1 MNQHQTAFD
10 VVAMA
15 TVVKHLLNDA
25 PPDKRDAVLTAAHS
39 MIARDLASD
48 VVMSAGHTPQIMELK
63 ARAIYRFTR
72 NITNNTSP
80 EDAAD
85 LLFGHHSGIGGS
97 GHLDEYLEQP
107 ARLALARPNSFP
119 AQQK

>member
-1 MNQHQTAFD
+1 MNQHQTSFD
-10 VVAMA
+10 VMAMA

-25 PPDKRDAVLTAAHS
+25 PPDKREAVLTAAHS

-48 VVMSAGHTPQIMELK
+48 VVMSVDHTPEIMSEVMELK

-72 NITNNTSP
+72 NITNNTNP

-85 LLFGHHSGIGGS
+85 LLFHHHSGIGGS
-97 GHLDEYLEQP
+97 GYLGEYLERP
-107 ARLALARPNSFP
+107 VRLAVARSTHS
-119 AQQK
+119 